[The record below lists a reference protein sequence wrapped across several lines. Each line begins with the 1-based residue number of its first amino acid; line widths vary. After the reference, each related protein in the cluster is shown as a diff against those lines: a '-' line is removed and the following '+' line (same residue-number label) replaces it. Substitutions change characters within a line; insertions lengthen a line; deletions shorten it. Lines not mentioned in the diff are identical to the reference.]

1 MAVKLLIVEDH
12 PDVRRGLEKGL
23 RLAGY
28 TIDVAVDGTEG
39 EYYIRN
45 FEYGGIILD
54 IMLPGKNGMEL
65 LEIVREL
72 GDTPVLMLSAKDGV
86 EDRVAGLEQGADDY
100 LVKPFSYDELKAR
113 VKALLRRSMGAVT
126 KDLVCG
132 AVRVDSK
139 KKEVYLEDVRVE
151 LTSGEYSVL
160 ETLMLKKDEV
170 VSRSYLYEQIGE
182 ISEDGFSN
190 AIDVM
195 ICKIRRKLGKS
206 LIETRR
212 GQGYIIH

>member
-212 GQGYIIH
+212 GQGYIIQ

>member
-28 TIDVAVDGTEG
+28 TIDVAVDGAEG

-212 GQGYIIH
+212 GQGYIIQ

>member
-28 TIDVAVDGTEG
+28 AIDVAVDGTEG